1 MIMLSVVLPTPLKA
15 NAVSDDDTKKLYIIG
30 TIASYAGINIDIDAV
45 LERFP
50 NFLNDVMELAQDI
63 YDELAEEYSWNDPDS
78 DGHSGSGVHRDEN
91 NVVVFTKNL
100 ENYLD
105 SLSLGLFPYNPVS
118 QIVNYKFILC
128 VVRAISQW
136 CENNLG
142 GSSASGGND
151 AFGTV
156 SVSDN
161 TIDFYTAGSIS
172 LTLPDYDPNDYNI
185 VHFYLNGCT
194 IDFHI
199 NIPDAREMALWGR
212 STSGYSEDPYINGY
226 DIVITPNDCDL
237 FAMIGSSFNSASMS
251 GKTLSNYAS
260 SSSHFNIIFDGF
272 YDICIFDVDNT
283 KFISD
288 GHIYYIVPYSS
299 GYSFAD
305 LYDNSIVYNSS
316 LVFNTKFDAAR
327 WFWNLCGID
336 ITPSQ
341 PSVYT
346 STPSGTSPVVI
357 DNDTVTQTITTVTNY
372 INNDNSTTSMIF
384 PSYYIT
390 NNYYNYDD
398 YRQHPDY
405 ILDFSQDGLYNS
417 SFDLP
422 AYDGNKWATKFP
434 FCIPFDI
441 IHLFSGFSASAEAP
455 EFHFIVLPA
464 NSFGLQNDE
473 FSVDVDFQDFNVVV
487 QVLRFFIAVSFL
499 IWLMLITNNIIKH

>member
-1 MIMLSVVLPTPLKA
+1 MIMFSVVLPTPLKA
-15 NAVSDDDTKKLYIIG
+15 NALSEDDTKKLYIIG
-30 TIASYAGINIDIDAV
+30 TIAAYAGINIDIDAV

-63 YDELAEEYSWNDPDS
+63 YDELSEEYSWNDPES
-78 DGHSGSGVHRDEN
+78 NGHGGSGLHRDEN

-105 SLSLGLFPYNPVS
+105 SLSLGLLPYNPIS

-128 VVRAISQW
+128 VVRAVAEW

-142 GSSASGGND
+142 GGSSSSGGND

-199 NIPDAREMALWGR
+199 NIPEAREYALWGY
-212 STSGYSEDPYINGY
+212 SDVSGYSEDPSINGY

-237 FAMIGSSFNSASMS
+237 FAMIGSVFDSAYMS

-260 SSSHFNIIFDGF
+260 SSSHFNIIFNGF
-272 YDICIFDVDNT
+272 YNICIFDVDNT
-283 KFISD
+283 KFIAN
-288 GHIYYIVPYSS
+288 GHRYYIMSYSN
-299 GYSFAD
+299 GYSFVD
-305 LYDNSIVYNSS
+305 YSGNVYNSS
-316 LVFNTKFDAAR
+316 LVFNTKFDAAK

-341 PSVYT
+341 PSVYA
-346 STPSGTSPVVI
+346 SSVTSPVVI

-441 IHLFSGFSASAEAP
+441 IHLFTNFVAEPEAP
-455 EFHFIVLPA
+455 DFHFVVLPS

>member
-1 MIMLSVVLPTPLKA
+1 MLSVVLPTPLKV
-15 NAVSDDDTKKLYIIG
+15 NAVSEDDTKKLYIIG
-30 TIASYAGINIDIDAV
+30 VIASYAGINIDLDAV
-45 LERFP
+45 VERFP
-50 NFLNDVMELAQDI
+50 NFLDDVMDLAQDI
-63 YDELAEEYSWNDPDS
+63 YDDLADEYSWNDPEPES
-78 DGHSGSGVHRDEN
+78 GHSGSGVHRDEN

-105 SLSLGLFPYNPVS
+105 SLSLGLLPYNPVA
-118 QIVNYKFILC
+118 QMVNYKFILC
-128 VVRAISQW
+128 VVRAIAEW

-142 GSSASGGND
+142 GGSSSGGAND

-156 SVSDN
+156 SVADN

-185 VHFYLNGCT
+185 VHFYLNSCT

-199 NIPDAREMALWGR
+199 NIPDAREYALWGY
-212 STSGYSEDPYINGY
+212 SDVSGYSEDPHINAH

-237 FAMIGSSFNSASMS
+237 FAMIRSSFNSPSMS
-251 GKTLSNYAS
+251 GKTLPNYAS
-260 SSSHFNIIFDGF
+260 SSSHFNIIFSGF

-283 KFISD
+283 VFIAN
-288 GHIYYIVPYSS
+288 GHRYYIVPYND
-299 GYSFAD
+299 GYSFVN
-305 LYDNSIVYNSS
+305 LYDDSIVYNSN
-316 LVFNTKFDAAR
+316 LVFDTKFDAAK

-341 PSVYT
+341 PSIY
-346 STPSGTSPVVI
+346 SASGSSSPVSV
-357 DNDTVTQTITTVTNY
+357 DNSTVNQTISTVTNY

-384 PSYYIT
+384 PSYYTT
-390 NNYYNYDD
+390 NNYYNYSDF
-398 YRQHPDY
+398 RQHPEY
-405 ILDFSQDGLYNS
+405 IFDFDQQGLYNS

-441 IHLFSGFSASAEAP
+441 IHLFSGFSALAEAP
-455 EFHFIVLPA
+455 EFHFIVLPE

-473 FSVDVDFQDFNVVV
+473 FSIDVDFEDFNVIV
-487 QVLRFFIAVSFL
+487 QLLRFFIAVGFL
-499 IWLMLITNNIIKH
+499 LWLMVITNHLIQH